1 MRRNIGR
8 KTVKKKVEA
17 VLEQP
22 RVIIVSGP
30 PGFNPATA
38 LFVEAV
44 QVLPDDVLVTIE
56 RPGNVQVDVVED
68 V

>member
-1 MRRNIGR
+1 M
-8 KTVKKKVEA
+8 KKEVEA

-38 LFVEAV
+38 LFVEGV
-44 QVLPDDVLVTIE
+44 QLLADDVLVTIE
-56 RPGNVQVDVVED
+56 RPGNVQVDIVD
-68 V
+68 DA